1 MCACKVLRQT
11 IYTLVAIGVAILC
24 GVVVGAPV
32 QQIVLDGSFADWSGV
47 PSYSDP
53 QDDQHDTDHD
63 GQFDTPAYVNHPDVD
78 LLEYKFAH
86 DEQNLY
92 AYFRSRGQ
100 IGRTQN
106 QSAGRAGR
114 YYVIVTID
122 VDNNDTSGYWL
133 HEGGYYPTSNGYDM
147 NMELE
152 FYNGAFNTGH
162 YLSHDALNSQQ
173 LTQDFLNLTSGQWIQ
188 NNDGPYTPGF
198 VQPAAG
204 NYDNYTQWVYHNNN
218 TLTIVR
224 DGGPVVPGI
233 ISYALSPDGWE
244 LEMRAP
250 FKGFLNDAA
259 GIPNIALGKMLDIS
273 FSLEASGELF
283 APPGSNGTWASD
295 TAAPIASYFLGLPG
309 DYNQDGIVD
318 AADYVVWRKTDSGN
332 SQGYIYWQEN
342 FGEGMGAAGA
352 ASVGPSPSQ
361 TGVPEPVTLVL
372 LLFAAAGMVFR
383 RG

>member
-1 MCACKVLRQT
+1 MRGTHKHPWHS
-11 IYTLVAIGVAILC
+11 IYALVAIGFGTFAR
-24 GVVVGAPV
+24 VVVGAPS
-32 QQIVLDGSFADWSGV
+32 QQIVVDGTFADWSVV
-47 PSYSDP
+47 PSYFDP

-63 GQFDTPAYVNHPDVD
+63 GQFDTPSYVNHPDVD

-86 DEQNLY
+86 DEDNLY
-92 AYFRSRGQ
+92 AYFRALGQ
-100 IGRTQN
+100 IGRTQQ
-106 QSAGRAGR
+106 QSVGRAGR

-122 VDNNDTSGYWL
+122 VDNVDSTGYWL
-133 HEGGYYPTSNGYDM
+133 HEGGYYPTSRGYDM

-162 YLSHDALNSQQ
+162 YLSHDALTSQQ
-173 LTQDFLNLTSGQWIQ
+173 LTQDFLNLTSGQWTQ

-204 NYDNYTQWVYHNNN
+204 NYDNYTQWVYHNND

-233 ISYALSPDGWE
+233 ISYALSPDGHE

-250 FKGFLNDAA
+250 FKGFLKNAA
-259 GIPNIALGKMLDIS
+259 NHPNIVLGKTLDIS

-295 TAAPIASYFLGLPG
+295 TAAQIVSYFLGFPG
-309 DYNQDGIVD
+309 DYNGDGRTD
-318 AADYVVWRKTDSGN
+318 AADYVVWRKTDGMQPAYN
-332 SQGYIYWQEN
+332 LWQEN
-342 FGEGMGAAGA
+342 FGEPAGSGFGTSA
-352 ASVGPSPSQ
+352 N
-361 TGVPEPVTLVL
+361 TYVPEPTTAL
-372 LLFAAAGMVFR
+372 LIILTFAGASTQR
-383 RG
+383 RSRI